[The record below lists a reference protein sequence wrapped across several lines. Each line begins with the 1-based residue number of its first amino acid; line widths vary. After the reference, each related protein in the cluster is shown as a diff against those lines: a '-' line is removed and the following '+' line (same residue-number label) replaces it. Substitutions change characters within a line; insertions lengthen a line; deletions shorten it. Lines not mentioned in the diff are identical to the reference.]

1 MTTSDT
7 RSGTSEDRLEQT
19 AARLDQAMA
28 RVDALGA
35 DERVVVADA
44 LAALDALHKDAL
56 TTVVRRLRD
65 DGRGRELLYALVDEP
80 EVRMVLSMH
89 GIIRP
94 DPVTLAHRALERVRP
109 TLASH
114 GGDVELDRIE
124 EGVAHVRLHGACN
137 GCSMSAV
144 TLRDSVEEAL
154 RAGVPGLV
162 GVEVVPND
170 PTTTVIPLESLTVR
184 TAGTD
189 EERRAV
195 EELRASGWCP
205 AGRADALLDGTVL
218 AVSLTAPDGVGVDA
232 IVVRAG
238 GEPAAYVNACAHQ
251 GRALD
256 GALVDATEGTLTCPW
271 HGLCYDAASGECLT
285 LPGAQ
290 LSPLPLRV
298 AAGQLWIRPG
308 EG

>member
-65 DGRGRELLYALVDEP
+65 DDRGRELLYTLVDEP

-170 PTTTVIPLESLTVR
+170 PTTTVIPLESLTVL

-189 EERRAV
+189 
-195 EELRASGWCP
+195 EELRASGWSAPEESPRPTSTRAPTRAARSTGPSSTPPRAPSPARGTACATTRP
-205 AGRADALLDGTVL
+205 AGSA
-218 AVSLTAPDGVGVDA
+218 
-232 IVVRAG
+232 
-238 GEPAAYVNACAHQ
+238 
-251 GRALD
+251 
-256 GALVDATEGTLTCPW
+256 
-271 HGLCYDAASGECLT
+271 
-285 LPGAQ
+285 
-290 LSPLPLRV
+290 
-298 AAGQLWIRPG
+298 
-308 EG
+308 

>member
-1 MTTSDT
+1 MTAHEVEA
-7 RSGTSEDRLEQT
+7 GEAGGLERT
-19 AARLDQAMA
+19 AARLDEAMA
-28 RVDALGA
+28 RVQSLGE
-35 DERVVVADA
+35 DERAVLTDVVE
-44 LAALDALHKDAL
+44 ALDSLHKEAL

-65 DGRGRELLYALVDEP
+65 DDRGRELLYALVDEP

-94 DPVTLAHRALERVRP
+94 DPLTLAHRALDRVRP
-109 TLASH
+109 TLTSH
-114 GGDVELDRIE
+114 GGDVELDRLE
-124 EGVAHVRLHGACN
+124 DGVAYVRLLGACT

-154 RAGVPGLV
+154 REGVPGLA
-162 GVEVVPND
+162 GVEVVPNEPA
-170 PTTTVIPLESLTVR
+170 PTLIPLESLTVR
-184 TAGTD
+184 PRESDEAEALAAAGWCATVEVGD
-189 EERRAV
+189 LPEGTVRAV
-195 EELRASGWCP
+195 PLA
-205 AGRADALLDGTVL
+205 AADGRTVDALL
-218 AVSLTAPDGVGVDA
+218 
-232 IVVRAG
+232 VRAG

-251 GRALD
+251 GRRLD

-290 LSPLPLRV
+290 LAPLPLRV
-298 AAGQLWIRPG
+298 VGGRIWVRPG